1 MDATISKILKDIR
14 PQMKCERYEH
24 TLGVMY
30 TAGALAFRYEYDPNK
45 AMLAGVLHDCAKIYT
60 CKDYVAECL
69 SLGIEATPQE
79 MALPHLLHA
88 PLGAYYAEHKYG
100 VIDPEVLHAVRVHT
114 LAGKDLSLLDKIV
127 YVADYI
133 EPSRKECPKL
143 SKIRV
148 LAFTDIDKA
157 IYAKLENVVCYLK
170 KSGYEVTDS
179 TLELLEYYRKIS
191 EGETNE

>member
-1 MDATISKILKDIR
+1 MDATINKILKDIR
-14 PQMKCERYEH
+14 PQMRCERYEH

-30 TAGALAFRYEYDPNK
+30 TASALAFRYEYDPTK

-60 CKDYVAECL
+60 CKDYVAECTRY
-69 SLGIEATPQE
+69 GIEATAQE

-100 VIDPEVLHAVRVHT
+100 VTDPDILHAIRVHT
-114 LAGKDLSLLDKIV
+114 LAGKDLSILDKIV

-133 EPSRKECPKL
+133 EPSRKECPAL
-143 SKIRV
+143 SRIRM

-157 IYAKLENVVCYLK
+157 VYAKLDNVVNYLK
-170 KSGYEVTDS
+170 RSGYEVTDT
-179 TLELLEYYRKIS
+179 TLELLDYYKKIS
-191 EGETNE
+191 EGEHNE